1 MNVLL
6 AVLVVGTGSLLLRV
20 VPLLFTRRLPE
31 RVAAYA
37 EHAGVAVLAAIVVRA
52 VVLHQN
58 PDLPGAPLVA
68 LTATAAGLVVA
79 YTGRSI
85 LLAIATGGLT
95 YVAITAALT
104 GSL

>member
-1 MNVLL
+1 M
-6 AVLVVGTGSLLLRV
+6 LRV
-20 VPLLFTRRLPE
+20 VPLLFARRLPD

-58 PDLPGAPLVA
+58 PDVPGAPLVA
-68 LTATAAGLVVA
+68 LTPPPPAWSWPTPAARRAGDRHRRA
-79 YTGRSI
+79 
-85 LLAIATGGLT
+85 T

>member
-1 MNVLL
+1 
-6 AVLVVGTGSLLLRV
+6 
-20 VPLLFTRRLPE
+20 
-31 RVAAYA
+31 
-37 EHAGVAVLAAIVVRA
+37 
-52 VVLHQN
+52 
-58 PDLPGAPLVA
+58 VA

>member
-20 VPLLFTRRLPE
+20 VPLLFARRLPD

-95 YVAITAALT
+95 YAAITAALT